1 MSLSDGGTATRAIAA
16 GQSRL
21 GRRLAV
27 AVAAVCIVAAAL
39 ALIAW
44 AAGQAAAPPPPKSPF
59 GTGLRE
65 AAPTGSFGALIL
77 ALQSQFYQALTQG
90 LQVIAETGTGLWT
103 LMGIGFAY
111 GVFHAAGPGHG
122 KGVISGYLLA
132 NEQTLAK
139 GFVLS
144 LAAAVLQALVAIAI
158 VAVLAVVLKA
168 TAASVSAT
176 ANLIELA
183 SFALVAVVGAVLL
196 WRKAGKFV
204 AVSAPDGDTAAA
216 DDCDHAHM
224 PSAAEVAR
232 AGTVRAWIGVVLAA
246 GTRPCSGAII
256 LLVFALSQKAFTI
269 GVAATFAMAL
279 GTAITTGMAAAL
291 AVFAKGLALRLAGGR
306 GRSGTIAVAGI
317 EVLAGAFVLVLG
329 AALLIGLASAGAG

>member
-1 MSLSDGGTATRAIAA
+1 MSLSEGGVATPAMAA
-16 GQSRL
+16 RH
-21 GRRLAV
+21 GRFARRIAV
-27 AVAAVCIVAAAL
+27 AVTAVALVAAAL

-44 AAGQAAAPPPPKSPF
+44 AAGQAAAPAPPKSPF

-77 ALQSQFYQALTQG
+77 ALQSRFYQALTNG
-90 LQVIAETGTGLWT
+90 LQVIADTGSGLWA
-103 LMGIGFAY
+103 LMGVGFAY

-144 LAAAVLQALVAIAI
+144 LAAALLQAVVAIAI

-183 SFALVAVVGAVLL
+183 SFALVAAVGAVLL
-196 WRKAGKFV
+196 WRKAGKLV
-204 AVSAPDGDTAAA
+204 AIAAPGGDTAAA

-224 PSAAEVAR
+224 PSAAAVAR
-232 AGTVRAWIGVVLAA
+232 VDTLRGWIGVVLAA

-256 LLVFALSQKAFTI
+256 LLVFALSQKAFAV

-279 GTAITTGMAAAL
+279 GTAITTGLVAAL

-306 GRSGTIAVAGI
+306 GRGGTVVVAGL
-317 EVLAGAFVLVLG
+317 EVLAGAFVFVLG
-329 AALLIGLASAGAG
+329 SALLVGLASAGAG